1 MALTIEDIFNYSK
14 DKPELN
20 ILLEGELQS
29 GAPLIELAI
38 KLTISDFNSTPPVTD
53 FYREDFPNDSIL
65 LYGVLHHLCNSEAE
79 RQLRNQINFNAQGVQ
94 AGIDDKFQQY
104 LTFAQYY
111 KQLFDSKV
119 KEYKM
124 YLNTEQAWGDLS
136 SPYAAINPRQFRS

>member
-1 MALTIEDIFNYSK
+1 MALTIEDIYTYAK

-38 KLTISDFNSTPPVTD
+38 KLTISDFNSTPPVTE
-53 FYREDFPNDSIL
+53 FFREDFPNDSIL

-111 KQLFDSKV
+111 KGLFEAKA
-119 KEYKM
+119 KEYKTF
-124 YLNTEQAWGDLS
+124 LNTEQAWGELG
-136 SPYAAINPRQFRS
+136 SPYRAINVRQFRS